1 MASIYYATMPL
12 QKLAQDSVEQCVLF
26 SNAASYAIQLLLGLV
41 ALATLWYKRHVE
53 HPRRPLQI
61 WLMDVAKQMIG
72 ASAGHVINLFVSIQ
86 MPPVTDECAWYFLNF
101 LSDCTLGMIV
111 SLAFLR
117 LQQEVAFS
125 MNWVNI
131 QESGV
136 YGNPPSYRVWALQ
149 VMSWLV
155 IIIFAKAI
163 VVSVMIAAATPLG
176 LIGELLFHSLRE
188 YPFTELVLV
197 MIVCPSFLN
206 IVQFWIQDSFLKRDV
221 SVLPSAYARF
231 RHSFEETLQT
241 HLLSHPFE

>member
-1 MASIYYATMPL
+1 MTSKLL
-12 QKLAQDSVEQCVLF
+12 QGNGEQCVLF
-26 SNAASYAIQLLLGLV
+26 SDAASYAIQLLLGLV
-41 ALATLWYKRHVE
+41 AIATLWYKRHVE
-53 HPRRPLQI
+53 RPRRPLQI
-61 WLMDVAKQMIG
+61 WLMDIAKQMIG
-72 ASAGHVINLFVSIQ
+72 ASVGHIINLFVSIQ

-117 LQQEVAFS
+117 LQQELAFS

-131 QESGV
+131 QESGE

-149 VMSWLV
+149 LMSWLV
-155 IIIFAKAI
+155 IIVFSKAI

-176 LIGELLFHSLRE
+176 LVGELLFHSLRG

-221 SVLPSAYARF
+221 SVLPTSFARF
-231 RHSFEETLQT
+231 RHSCEETLQT
-241 HLLSHPFE
+241 SLLSNSYE